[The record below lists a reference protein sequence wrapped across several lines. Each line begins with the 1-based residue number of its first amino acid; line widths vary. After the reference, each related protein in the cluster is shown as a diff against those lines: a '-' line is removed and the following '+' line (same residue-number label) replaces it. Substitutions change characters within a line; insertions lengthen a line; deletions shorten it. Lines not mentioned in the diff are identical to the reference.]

1 MENSTQRNF
10 VWFLNEQEKLTEG
23 RLAGLYNII
32 DSGADL
38 QLPGHILEALDRLRQ
53 NAEDDL
59 SHILHIQSTLPSSVP
74 RPDPVS
80 PTISDN
86 VTPEQDHPAP
96 IVEGRHGAG
105 QFSLADGSDDMFT
118 LSLNEE
124 LTETRTS
131 TPLIPSDEEQE
142 EQEADS
148 EPDEGIHMPN
158 TFRQNKS
165 SEVAASLPVGI
176 PWSAQLPASRGVE
189 RQRAPVVRG
198 HTTEADRTRDSETSI
213 HIAASIPALAKSVH
227 TRSDFGD
234 NVFGD
239 LPRPRKNT
247 YSKD

>member
-1 MENSTQRNF
+1 MENSTNKNF
-10 VWFLNEQEKLTEG
+10 MWFLNEQEKLTEA

-32 DSGADL
+32 DSGTDL

-74 RPDPVS
+74 RPDTVS
-80 PTISDN
+80 PRISDD
-86 VTPEQDHPAP
+86 VTPELEHLEP

-118 LSLNEE
+118 LSLNDE

-131 TPLIPSDEEQE
+131 TPMMPSDEDQE
-142 EQEADS
+142 DQEADS
-148 EPDEGIHMPN
+148 EPDEGIHMPS

-165 SEVAASLPVGI
+165 AEVAASLPVGI

-198 HTTEADRTRDSETSI
+198 HTSDTGETRDSV